1 MSIHITDRKRVPR
14 DQFNFTDPNNGRI
27 FRANMFGRMVDRV
40 QEYQRAN
47 NYRIW
52 TEAELEAD
60 YCQRYPYN
68 CTDTEDN
75 KRNRAERSRSDDILT
90 GLAAAVGIPAADA
103 LAKLTEKLGVHCKT
117 CAKRHAIIRRV
128 RELGF
133 SEALRQ
139 LKETL

>member
-14 DQFNFTDPNNGRI
+14 DQFNFTDPTNGRV
-27 FRANMFGRMVDRV
+27 FRANMFGRLVARV

-47 NYRIW
+47 SYRVW

-60 YCQRYPYN
+60 YCERYPYN
-68 CTDTEDN
+68 CTDSEAPPRQKAEHSKTEDL
-75 KRNRAERSRSDDILT
+75 LT
-90 GLAAAVGIPAADA
+90 SIAAAVGIPASEA
-103 LAKLTEKLGVHCKT
+103 LAKLTTKLGVHCAT
-117 CAKRHAIIRRV
+117 CAKRRAIIRRV

>member
-1 MSIHITDRKRVPR
+1 MSIHIIDRKRVPR
-14 DQFNFTDPNNGRI
+14 DQYNATDPNQGRI
-27 FRANMFGRMVDRV
+27 FRANQFGRLVDRM

-47 NYRIW
+47 NYRVW
-52 TEAELEAD
+52 TEAEIEAD

-68 CTDTEDN
+68 CVDSEKPTRPAD
-75 KRNRAERSRSDDILT
+75 RSRADDILT
-90 GLAAAVGIPAADA
+90 GIAAAVGIPAADA
-103 LAKLTEKLGVHCKT
+103 LAKLSTKLGVHCKT

-133 SEALRQ
+133 HEALRQ